1 MITSYLVD
9 SAILIDHLRGIPQA
23 TKWLAGLREKEAA
36 ISVITRAE
44 VLSGGELD
52 VLFAALSLCDQFACL
67 DITRTIADKAADLRR
82 RHRWKLPDV
91 FQAAIALQYE
101 LKLVT
106 RNTKDFGPGSHHFV
120 MIPYRL

>member
-52 VLFAALSLCDQFACL
+52 VLFAALSQNH
-67 DITRTIADKAADLRR
+67 RR
-82 RHRWKLPDV
+82 
-91 FQAAIALQYE
+91 
-101 LKLVT
+101 
-106 RNTKDFGPGSHHFV
+106 
-120 MIPYRL
+120 